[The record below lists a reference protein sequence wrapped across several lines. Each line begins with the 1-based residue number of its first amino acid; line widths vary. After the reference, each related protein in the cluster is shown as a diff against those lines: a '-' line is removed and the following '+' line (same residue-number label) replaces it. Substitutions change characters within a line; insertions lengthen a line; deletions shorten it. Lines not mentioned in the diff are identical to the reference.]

1 MGLLEW
7 WEKQN
12 KSAWSE
18 VLGDLLMKRQWA
30 CQAQALRQFSG
41 PPDEGN
47 LPEVTARVGAREGVG
62 RGSQKVTQ
70 IASDASPIKMT
81 LGQVEIN
88 LGSKAF

>member
-1 MGLLEW
+1 MGLFEW

-62 RGSQKVTQ
+62 RGSQKSSSQALLFSSYEHGTS
-70 IASDASPIKMT
+70 I
-81 LGQVEIN
+81 L
-88 LGSKAF
+88 KAG